1 MDYEKKDSVWKVLA
15 TDDVE
20 KDLSEFVQYLL
31 YEKLSEQAADAVI
44 QDYDDTLEVL
54 ERVAGSLKTVDNP
67 RLAKL
72 GYKRINFQRHN
83 YYFLYRI
90 ERNTAIV
97 DGMYH
102 ELQDQNGIMR

>member
-1 MDYEKKDSVWKVLA
+1 MDYKEKASVWRVMA

-20 KDLSEFVQYLL
+20 EDLSGFVRYLL
-31 YEKLSEQAADAVI
+31 YEKLSEQAADAVL
-44 QDYDDTLEVL
+44 QDYDDTLDVL

-67 RLAKL
+67 QLAKF

-83 YYFLYRI
+83 YYFLYRLEGDI
-90 ERNTAIV
+90 AIV

-102 ELQDQNGIMR
+102 DLQDQNGIMR